1 MIGLTIAA
9 MIMEPKHKESF
20 YVPVSTEA
28 FFKRCWEPGIK
39 DLKLDLISL
48 FPDPGVDVD
57 KNHLPKLLSELQLL
71 KEWAETERHLNKI
84 DSEHLINR
92 INILYEKMNE
102 AFRDENVVIY
112 IG

>member
-1 MIGLTIAA
+1 
-9 MIMEPKHKESF
+9 MEPKGKESF

-39 DLKLDLISL
+39 ALELELISL
-48 FPDPGVDVD
+48 FPDPGVDLD
-57 KNHLPKLLSELQLL
+57 KKHLPKLLNELHLL
-71 KEWAETERHLNKI
+71 KDWAETGRHLNEN

-92 INILYEKMNE
+92 ISILQEKMHE
-102 AFRDENVVIY
+102 AFLDENVIIF